1 MNSENNVNAALPAQ
15 SEQPWTG
22 YGVDELRYR
31 RALALV
37 RLESQKA
44 LLVERFSS
52 KPKSNANRPFGIMS
66 GLFQSIQSKFTF
78 VDYVL
83 LGYNLSKLLLRL
95 KKRK

>member
-1 MNSENNVNAALPAQ
+1 MNAALPAQ

-52 KPKSNANRPFGIMS
+52 KPKSNANRPFGMMS
-66 GLFQSIQSKFTF
+66 GLFQSKLTF

>member
-15 SEQPWTG
+15 SEQPWAG

-44 LLVERFSS
+44 LLVERFS
-52 KPKSNANRPFGIMS
+52 PKKKSQSNRSSGVMS
-66 GLFQSIQSKFTF
+66 GLFQSIHSKLTF

-83 LGYNLSKLLLRL
+83 LGYNLSKLFLRL